1 MQEPI
6 RRLDTSLRG
15 LKSSSENASGSIGN
29 VVASI
34 QLIKQLDTKLQQ
46 GILEYIK
53 NLAAAQ
59 SSLEDAITDYCNGEA
74 GDADVEALA
83 EAAAGADTS
92 AGHAGMLNAQELI
105 GILKQKEKALR
116 QVASSSNALVSDTAD
131 MLDDVS
137 NTSRYLAQT
146 TDQLDYLIEDVKA
159 LKDSLDVYYPDL
171 QSALD
176 DSKELVNRTTDAL
189 NKSTNSLTLVQNTV
203 RASAD
208 SLDAAAKDSIKGSL
222 NVLDKSLSVL
232 DSTSSMRKAGRTM
245 KDTMDNEWNDME
257 DDNNFLNMDPNA
269 EKVSFT
275 SDENAEPN
283 TLQIIMRTE
292 EISAD
297 DDAEL
302 LDAETE
308 KADVNPLERMWNM
321 LVEMWKAIV
330 EIFKNR

>member
-1 MQEPI
+1 MQ
-6 RRLDTSLRG
+6 
-15 LKSSSENASGSIGN
+15 
-29 VVASI
+29 
-34 QLIKQLDTKLQQ
+34 
-46 GILEYIK
+46 
-53 NLAAAQ
+53 
-59 SSLEDAITDYCNGEA
+59 DAIADYCNGEA
-74 GDADVEALA
+74 GDEDTQALA
-83 EAAAGADTS
+83 AAAAGADTS

-105 GILKQKEKALR
+105 GILKQKERALR
-116 QVASSSNALVSDTAD
+116 QVASSSNALVADTAD

-137 NTSRYLAQT
+137 NTSKYLAQT
-146 TDQLDYLIEDVKA
+146 TDQMDYLIEDVKA

-176 DSKELVNRTTDAL
+176 DSGELVNRTTDAL
-189 NKSTNSLTLVQNTV
+189 NKSTDSLTLVQNTV

-292 EISAD
+292 EISVD

-302 LDAETE
+302 LDAETA

-321 LVEMWKAIV
+321 LVQMVRAII

>member
-1 MQEPI
+1 M
-6 RRLDTSLRG
+6 TLRECYEMMCG
-15 LKSSSENASGSIGN
+15 
-29 VVASI
+29 
-34 QLIKQLDTKLQQ
+34 
-46 GILEYIK
+46 
-53 NLAAAQ
+53 
-59 SSLEDAITDYCNGEA
+59 DYDGVT
-74 GDADVEALA
+74 G
-83 EAAAGADTS
+83 
-92 AGHAGMLNAQELI
+92 
-105 GILKQKEKALR
+105 R
-116 QVASSSNALVSDTAD
+116 LVSES
-131 MLDDVS
+131 LV
-137 NTSRYLAQT
+137 R
-146 TDQLDYLIEDVKA
+146 KFA
-159 LKDSLDVYYPDL
+159 LKFLNDPSFGQL
-171 QSALD
+171 QAAIESG
-176 DSKELVNRTTDAL
+176 
-189 NKSTNSLTLVQNTV
+189 
-203 RASAD
+203 ASAD

-292 EISAD
+292 EISVD

-302 LDAETE
+302 LDAETA

-321 LVEMWKAIV
+321 LVQMVRAII